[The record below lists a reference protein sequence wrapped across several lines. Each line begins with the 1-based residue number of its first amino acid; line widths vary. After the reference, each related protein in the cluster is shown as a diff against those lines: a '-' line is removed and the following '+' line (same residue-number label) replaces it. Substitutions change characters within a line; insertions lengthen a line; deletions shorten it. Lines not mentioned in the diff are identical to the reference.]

1 MKTRVIS
8 SHLSLL
14 LSVLLLF
21 GLAAC
26 GQPASS
32 ATGTQSMP
40 TPTAIVALDVY
51 GTPIVFPK
59 TAPQR
64 IVSLVSS
71 TSEILGALHL
81 ERRVVGIDYYT
92 DYPPALTS
100 LPKVSNVDGKYNVEQ
115 IVALKPDLVL
125 SWGAQ
130 TKQYDQQL
138 KQLGLNVVDLQ
149 LSDLSQTLQ
158 EILLVG
164 RLTFTQE
171 RAASVVQHL
180 QQQIAQIEA
189 TVTGTTA
196 PKVLLEVDDS
206 TPGKPYVFGGTSFG
220 DELLQDANAQ
230 NIFHA
235 NSSNGGYPQVT
246 DEAII
251 SANPQF
257 IILTEDPQYGG
268 DVNLVYKRA
277 NWGGIDAVK
286 SHRVYHIN
294 VAIMQ
299 RPGPRLVEGLRCV
312 AQIVHPEKFSGALPH
327 YCSAT
332 V

>member
-1 MKTRVIS
+1 MNIRIIS

-14 LSVLLLF
+14 LFVLLLV
-21 GLAAC
+21 GLTAC
-26 GQPASS
+26 GQTASP
-32 ATGTQSMP
+32 ATGTQSML
-40 TPTAIVALDVY
+40 TPTTTVALDVY

-81 ERRVVGIDYYT
+81 ERRIVGIDYYT

-100 LPKVSNVDGKYNVEQ
+100 LPRVSNVDGKYNVEQ

-171 RAASVVQHL
+171 TATSLVLHL
-180 QQQIAQIEA
+180 QQQIDQIKT
-189 TVTGTTA
+189 TVAGTTA
-196 PKVLLEVDDS
+196 PRVLLEVDDS

-286 SHRVYHIN
+286 FHRVYHIN

-312 AQIVHPEKFSGALPH
+312 AQIVHPGKFSGALPH
-327 YCSAT
+327 YCVGA
-332 V
+332 

>member
-1 MKTRVIS
+1 MNTRVIS

-14 LSVLLLF
+14 LLVFLLV

-26 GQPASS
+26 GQTASPT
-32 ATGTQSMP
+32 TGTLSMP
-40 TPTAIVALDVY
+40 TSTTTFALDVY
-51 GTPIVFPK
+51 GTAIVFPK
-59 TAPQR
+59 IAPQR

-81 ERRVVGIDYYT
+81 GHRVVGIDYYT

-206 TPGKPYVFGGTSFG
+206 TPGKPYVFGSTSFG

-268 DVNLVYKRA
+268 DVKLVYKRA

-312 AQIVHPEKFSGALPH
+312 AQIVHPEKFSAALPH
-327 YCSAT
+327 YCVGA
-332 V
+332 